1 MIYELAG
8 DAFGE
13 EEEENLV
20 KCELLFGWLKGP

>member
-20 KCELLFGWLKGP
+20 KGLLFGWLKSP